1 MSTILSSIL
10 FLSVWII
17 ALFVLFKNANKL
29 KKAINQGQ
37 GSFDKTNSSV
47 RWTQMLKVAF
57 GQSKMGARPIAAMLH
72 LIVYIG
78 FFVVNI
84 ELIEILIDGLF
95 GTHRI
100 LNQVLGSLYNGFTAT
115 LEVFA
120 ALVLLAVVIFWLRRN
135 VLRIQRFR
143 LSEMKG
149 WPKLDADFILYF
161 EILLMLL
168 FFGMNTSDMVLQ
180 SRGVAH
186 YSEAGF
192 FPVSALFAPLFESM
206 TTSTLIIF
214 ERSFWWLHIIGILC
228 FLNYLYYS
236 KHLHIILAFPNTFFA
251 KLGAIGQ
258 LNNMQSVTN
267 EVKAF
272 MDPSA
277 AQSTDENTVASF
289 GAKDVTDLSVLQLLN
304 AYSCTECG
312 RCTSVCPA
320 HLTGKK
326 LSPRKIMM
334 DTRDR
339 ATALIQDKKQ
349 KSNEEK
355 PLLDGY
361 ISREELWACTTCNA
375 CVEACPILI
384 DPVSIILDMRR
395 YLIMEESSGP
405 SDLNSMMTNMENNG
419 APWPFSPQD
428 RMNWT
433 KE

>member
-1 MSTILSSIL
+1 MSTMLSSLI
-10 FLSVWII
+10 FVSIWIV
-17 ALFVLFKNANKL
+17 ALFVLFKNASKL

-37 GSFDKTNSSV
+37 GNFDYTNSSE
-47 RWTQMLKVAF
+47 RGKQMLKVAF
-57 GQSKMGARPIAAMLH
+57 GQSKMGSRPIAAILH

-100 LNQVLGSLYNGFTAT
+100 LYRVLGSFYGGFTAT
-115 LEVFA
+115 LEIFA
-120 ALVLLAVVIFWLRRN
+120 ALVLLAVILFWLRRN
-135 VLRIQRFR
+135 VLRIRRFR

-161 EILLMLL
+161 EVLLMLL
-168 FFGMNTSDMVLQ
+168 FFGMNSSDMVLQ
-180 SRGVAH
+180 SRGVTH
-186 YSEAGF
+186 YAEAGF
-192 FPVSALFAPLFESM
+192 FPVSTIFTPLFESM
-206 TTSTLIIF
+206 ETSTLIVF

-251 KLGAIGQ
+251 RLGAIGNM
-258 LNNMQSVTN
+258 NNMQSVTN

-272 MDPSA
+272 MDPNA
-277 AQSTDENTVASF
+277 AQSADENSIPSF

-304 AYSCTECG
+304 AFSCTECG

-339 ATALIQDKKQ
+339 ATELIGDKDKKL
-349 KSNEEK
+349 NEEK
-355 PLLDGY
+355 HLLDGY

-405 SDLNSMMTNMENNG
+405 ADLNSMMTNIENNG

-433 KE
+433 KD